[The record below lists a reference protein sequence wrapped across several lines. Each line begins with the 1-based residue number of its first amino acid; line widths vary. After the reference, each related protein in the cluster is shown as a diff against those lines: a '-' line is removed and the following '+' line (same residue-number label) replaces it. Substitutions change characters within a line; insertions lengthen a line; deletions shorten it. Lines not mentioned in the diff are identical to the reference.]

1 MTDNPDEA
9 VPSKLM
15 GHEVS
20 IELIT
25 AIITVVVLGGVVAL
39 RSATGG
45 RIQVTLNDAIIA
57 AIAAAL
63 ALLVSGKL
71 SKVVV
76 GSEGVTIETA
86 REAIL
91 SSTAQPTAQQVEPLP
106 VAPIEQA
113 LKGGV
118 AEIPDMVR
126 RRVQGLDFVL
136 GLGGYDPNV
145 IKTYLETLTR
155 YDFFRFIIVL
165 TPDRR
170 LFGMIDGRSLL
181 ATLEDQTSG
190 ITFQEFTSL
199 LNRAND
205 ADRQKLAQLPGFV
218 SASNAVTKQLDK
230 REVLDRMQKA
240 GRDWLP
246 VVTAQGQRDGV
257 VDRSRL
263 TASIILDVTNQLR
276 AESAH

>member
-1 MTDNPDEA
+1 LGTA
-9 VPSKLM
+9 VR
-15 GHEVS
+15 

-25 AIITVVVLGGVVAL
+25 AIITLAVLGGVVAL

-45 RIQVTLNDAIIA
+45 RVEVTLNDAIIA

-91 SSTAQPTAQQVEPLP
+91 SSTAQPIAEQVKPLP

-118 AEIPDMVR
+118 AQIPDMVR
-126 RRVQGLDFVL
+126 RRVQGLDFML
-136 GLGGYDPNV
+136 GVGGYDPNV
-145 IKTYLETLTR
+145 LKAYLETLTR
-155 YDFFRFIIVL
+155 YDFFRFVIVL
-165 TPDRR
+165 TPDQR
-170 LFGMIDGRSLL
+170 LFGMIDARSLL
-181 ATLEDQTSG
+181 ATLEEPTSG
-190 ITFQEFTSL
+190 MTFQEFASL

-205 ADRQKLAQLPGFV
+205 ADRDRLAQLAGFV
-218 SASNAVTKQLDK
+218 PASDAVTKQLEK
-230 REVLDRMQKA
+230 RDVLDRMEKA

-246 VVTAQGQRDGV
+246 VVTAQGQLDGV

-276 AESAH
+276 GEPVH

>member
-1 MTDNPDEA
+1 
-9 VPSKLM
+9 VR
-15 GHEVS
+15 

-71 SKVVV
+71 SKL
-76 GSEGVTIETA
+76 GIGPEGVTIETA
-86 REAIL
+86 KEAIL
-91 SSTAQPTAQQVEPLP
+91 SSTALPIAQQVKPLP
-106 VAPIEQA
+106 VASVEQA

-118 AEIPDMVR
+118 GEIPDMVR

-136 GLGGYDPNV
+136 GLGGYEWN
-145 IKTYLETLTR
+145 ILKAYLETLTR
-155 YDFFRFIIVL
+155 YDFFRFVIVL
-165 TPDRR
+165 APDQK
-170 LFGMIDGRSLL
+170 LFGIIDARSLL
-181 ATLEDQTSG
+181 ATLEDSTSG
-190 ITFQEFTSL
+190 MTFQEFASL

-205 ADRQKLAQLPGFV
+205 ADRHRLAQLPGFV
-218 SASNAVTKQLDK
+218 PASDAVTKQLEK
-230 REVLDRMQKA
+230 REVLDRMEKS

-246 VVTAQGQRDGV
+246 VVTAQGQLEGV

-276 AESAH
+276 AEPSH